1 MLTKKAICL
10 QAVVSTKIANC
21 FKEVSK
27 MSANDQTMEEQPTV
41 TNIENEEQHAHTNE
55 TASEQPVEEQAA
67 QTASDARIAELERQ
81 VEEHQQRYLRAQA
94 DFDNF
99 RRRTAKE
106 REELAQYATMKLITQ
121 LLPVVD
127 NFERAITAA
136 KQNYDFEALSKGV
149 DMVSRQF
156 NQVLEQE
163 GLKPMETVGEPFNP
177 EYHQAVMQEQS
188 ADHEE
193 GIILEEL
200 QKGYMLKDKVLRP
213 AMVKVSG

>member
-1 MLTKKAICL
+1 MEEHE
-10 QAVVSTKIANC
+10 AVTNV
-21 FKEVSK
+21 
-27 MSANDQTMEEQPTV
+27 DQEQQREHTMESADNAETQAQ
-41 TNIENEEQHAHTNE
+41 EEA
-55 TASEQPVEEQAA
+55 PG
-67 QTASDARIAELERQ
+67 DARIAELELQ

-99 RRRTAKE
+99 RRRTIKE
-106 REELAQYATMKLITQ
+106 REELAQYATMKLLNQ

-127 NFERAITAA
+127 NFERAIAAA
-136 KQNYDFEALSKGV
+136 KQNSDFEALSKGV
-149 DMVSRQF
+149 DMISRQF

-163 GLKPMETVGEPFNP
+163 GLKPMEAIGQPFNP

-188 ADHEE
+188 EEHEE
-193 GIILEEL
+193 GIVLEEL

>member
-1 MLTKKAICL
+1 
-10 QAVVSTKIANC
+10 
-21 FKEVSK
+21 
-27 MSANDQTMEEQPTV
+27 MSAKDNTMEEHEAV
-41 TNIENEEQHAHTNE
+41 TNVDQEQQREHTMESADNAETQAQEEA
-55 TASEQPVEEQAA
+55 PG
-67 QTASDARIAELERQ
+67 DARIAELELQ

-99 RRRTAKE
+99 RRRTIKE
-106 REELAQYATMKLITQ
+106 REELAQYATMKLLNQ

-127 NFERAITAA
+127 NFERAIAAA
-136 KQNYDFEALSKGV
+136 KQNSDFEALSKGV
-149 DMVSRQF
+149 DMISRQF

-163 GLKPMETVGEPFNP
+163 GLKPMEAIGQPFNP

-188 ADHEE
+188 EEHEE
-193 GIILEEL
+193 GIVLEEL